1 MHLHDTEILQVHG
14 HKTIQVRDVPG
25 EISVYTEITEKE
37 DGMDRHILIA
47 DDQPQVRR
55 ALRLLLEQELVADV
69 VGEAAEAGSLLTQ
82 VSAGCPNLVL
92 LDWELPGMAAQDV
105 LIALRQTCATLTII
119 VLSGQPEADRDA
131 LRAGADAF
139 VSKADPPEQL
149 LAAIRATG

>member
-1 MHLHDTEILQVHG
+1 
-14 HKTIQVRDVPG
+14 
-25 EISVYTEITEKE
+25 
-37 DGMDRHILIA
+37 MDRQILIA

-55 ALRLLLEQELVADV
+55 ALQLLLEQELQEISVM
-69 VGEAAEAGSLLTQ
+69 EATDTASLLTQ
-82 VSAGCPNLVL
+82 IAACCPDLVL
-92 LDWELPGMAAQDV
+92 LDWGLPGMAAPDL